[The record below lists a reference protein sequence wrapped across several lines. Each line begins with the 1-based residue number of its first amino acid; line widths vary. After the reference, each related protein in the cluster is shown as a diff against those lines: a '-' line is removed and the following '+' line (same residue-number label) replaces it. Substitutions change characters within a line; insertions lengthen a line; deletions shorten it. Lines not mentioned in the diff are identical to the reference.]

1 MSYLKSGVMVLFLVL
16 FIIPLASA
24 KQGHIKLLAVSE
36 TEDGMIGTSA
46 DLYLELEPGSGRVFI
61 DTFPFTKFD
70 TQMSTRFA
78 KEVSCKFLD
87 ADCDNYDFFY
97 TIRASSAIV
106 GGPSAGAAL
115 AVLTTAMLDNQ
126 NIDETISITGTINS
140 GGMIG
145 PVGGVKEKIEI
156 AAKQGISKIIIP
168 SSTILVKEGNETIDL
183 REHAKSL
190 DIELIDIYELGE
202 ALYIFTGK
210 KYKQNGR
217 ELIVN
222 EDYKEIMKGLAE
234 ELCSGSKELIAKY
247 SLTNNTD
254 PLLSGAINLTDKGYS
269 IYKKEDYYSAASFC
283 FGSGTQVRYL
293 MLKTYN
299 LTDDEIIEII
309 DNTNAKVRLFDHE
322 LLEKGYETI
331 TGLETYAIVKERI
344 IQADDHLTKSK
355 EFLEKGEKEDSVYN
369 LAFAIERLKSAEL
382 WGRFYGLKSNK
393 FQLDE
398 ASIKKSCLKKLSEAD
413 ERIKYVD
420 LYFPESLENTKKEI
434 TRAHEDFNKGHYEL
448 CLFKAS
454 KAKAEADIVLNVFGV
469 DNNKVEEILR
479 QKLDIV
485 KRNIIIEIEKGTFP
499 ILGYSYY
506 EYGKSLIERDVF
518 SAMLY
523 AEYALE
529 LSNLDMYFKK
539 EKSLNIKNINI
550 GEYIKFVYTLL
561 FGIVIGVFITII
573 FSRRNS
579 NKSIKNNVKRKK

>member
-222 EDYKEIMKGLAE
+222 EDYK
-234 ELCSGSKELIAKY
+234 
-247 SLTNNTD
+247 
-254 PLLSGAINLTDKGYS
+254 
-269 IYKKEDYYSAASFC
+269 
-283 FGSGTQVRYL
+283 
-293 MLKTYN
+293 
-299 LTDDEIIEII
+299 
-309 DNTNAKVRLFDHE
+309 
-322 LLEKGYETI
+322 
-331 TGLETYAIVKERI
+331 
-344 IQADDHLTKSK
+344 
-355 EFLEKGEKEDSVYN
+355 
-369 LAFAIERLKSAEL
+369 
-382 WGRFYGLKSNK
+382 
-393 FQLDE
+393 
-398 ASIKKSCLKKLSEAD
+398 
-413 ERIKYVD
+413 
-420 LYFPESLENTKKEI
+420 
-434 TRAHEDFNKGHYEL
+434 
-448 CLFKAS
+448 
-454 KAKAEADIVLNVFGV
+454 
-469 DNNKVEEILR
+469 
-479 QKLDIV
+479 
-485 KRNIIIEIEKGTFP
+485 
-499 ILGYSYY
+499 
-506 EYGKSLIERDVF
+506 
-518 SAMLY
+518 
-523 AEYALE
+523 
-529 LSNLDMYFKK
+529 
-539 EKSLNIKNINI
+539 
-550 GEYIKFVYTLL
+550 
-561 FGIVIGVFITII
+561 
-573 FSRRNS
+573 
-579 NKSIKNNVKRKK
+579 